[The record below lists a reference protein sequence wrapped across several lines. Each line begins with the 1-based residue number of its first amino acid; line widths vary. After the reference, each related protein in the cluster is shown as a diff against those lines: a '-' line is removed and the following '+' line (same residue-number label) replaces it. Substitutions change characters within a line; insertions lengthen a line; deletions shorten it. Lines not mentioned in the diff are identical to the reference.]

1 MQMTEASESRMT
13 APGLWADSLVSTG
26 ERIARGE
33 ISSRELT
40 EAMLERVERYDARL
54 KSYAAVAPETAL
66 RAAAQADEDIL
77 AGRRRGPLHGVPLA
91 VKDAFYTLDIKTG
104 LGSSIYDDW
113 RPPFESTATRRLCEG
128 GAVLLGK
135 LKLTEGVYADHHPT
149 IEPPINPF
157 NADHWTGTSSSGS
170 GVAVTAGLC
179 YGSLATDTGGSIRLP
194 SSCCGVVGMK
204 PTWGRVSRNGVFPLA
219 ESLDHVGAMARTAA
233 DAAALLGSIAGP
245 DPADATAAPYP
256 VPDYLAEIEGGLK
269 GVTIGVDRGLLR
281 ERASDEV
288 RTSIDAVEA
297 AASRLGAR
305 FVDVV
310 FPPIEPIL
318 RGWAVQC
325 AVEAAFA
332 HRDAYPSRQA
342 EYGPRLASL
351 LDRGRSFAG
360 LDLCAALK
368 DRREFNGRVALMFE
382 EIDLLLVPGLPVA
395 GPSLEYVASLGED
408 PAAILA
414 IGPFTAPFDVCGY
427 PTITFPCGVTS
438 AGVPI
443 GCQFAGKPFAE
454 SLLFRAAHAYQGATE
469 WHRRRPEM

>member
-1 MQMTEASESRMT
+1 MTSPE
-13 APGLWADSLVSTG
+13 LWADSLVSAG

-40 EAMLERVERYDARL
+40 EAMLQRIKRYDARF
-54 KSYAAVAPETAL
+54 KSYAALAPETAL
-66 RAAAQADEDIL
+66 RAAAKADEDIR
-77 AGRRRGPLHGVPLA
+77 AGRRRGALHGVPLA

-113 RPPFESTATRRLCEG
+113 RPLFESTATRRLREAG
-128 GAVLLGK
+128 GVLLGK

-157 NADHWTGTSSSGS
+157 NADYWTGTSSSGS

-219 ESLDHVGAMARTAA
+219 ESFDHVGPMARTAA
-233 DAAALLGSIAGP
+233 DAAALLGSIAGA

-288 RTSIDAVEA
+288 RASIDAVEA
-297 AASRLGAR
+297 VASRLGAR

-310 FPPIEPIL
+310 FPPIESIL

-332 HRDAYPSRQA
+332 HRDTYPSRQA
-342 EYGPRLASL
+342 DYGARLASL
-351 LDRGRSFAG
+351 LDRGRSFSG
-360 LDLCAALK
+360 LDLCSALK
-368 DRREFNGRVALMFE
+368 DRREFVGRVALMFQ

-395 GPSLEYVASLGED
+395 GPSLKYMASLGED

-427 PTITFPCGVTS
+427 PTITFPCGATS

-454 SLLFRAAHAYQGATE
+454 SLLFRATHAYQGATE
-469 WHRRRPEM
+469 WHLRRPEM

>member
-1 MQMTEASESRMT
+1 MTSPEW
-13 APGLWADSLVSTG
+13 WADSLVSAG

-40 EAMLERVERYDARL
+40 EAMLERVKRCDGRL
-54 KSYAAVAPETAL
+54 KSYAALAPETAL
-66 RAAAQADEDIL
+66 RAAAKADEDIH

-104 LGSSIYDDW
+104 LGSSIYDGW
-113 RPPFESTATRRLCEG
+113 RPPFESTATRRLREAG
-128 GAVLLGK
+128 GVLLGK

-194 SSCCGVVGMK
+194 SSCCGVVGVK

-219 ESLDHVGAMARTAA
+219 ESLDHVGPMARTAG
-233 DAAALLGSIAGP
+233 DAAALLGSVAGS
-245 DPADATAAPYP
+245 DRADATAAPYP

-269 GVTIGVDRGLLR
+269 GVTIGVDRGLLG

-288 RTSIDAVEA
+288 RASIDAVEA
-297 AASRLGAR
+297 VAGWLGAR

-332 HRDAYPSRQA
+332 HRDTYPSRRA
-342 EYGPRLASL
+342 DYGARLTAL
-351 LDRGRSFAG
+351 LDRGRAFTAF
-360 LDLCAALK
+360 DLCAALK
-368 DRREFNGRVALMFE
+368 DRREFVGRVALMFE

-395 GPSLEYVASLGED
+395 GPSLEYMASLGED

-427 PTITFPCGVTS
+427 PTITFPCGATS

-454 SLLFRAAHAYQGATE
+454 LLLFRAAHAYQGATE
-469 WHRRRPEM
+469 WHLRRPEM

>member
-1 MQMTEASESRMT
+1 MTTPE
-13 APGLWADSLVSTG
+13 LWDDSLVSAG

-33 ISSRELT
+33 ISSCALT
-40 EAMLERVERYDARL
+40 EAMLDRIERYDAHL

-66 RAAAQADEDIL
+66 RAAAKADDQMR

-113 RPPFESTATRRLCEG
+113 RPPFESTATLRLRDA

-157 NADHWTGTSSSGS
+157 NAQHWTGTSSSGS

-194 SSCCGVVGMK
+194 SSCCGVVGVK
-204 PTWGRVSRNGVFPLA
+204 PTWGRVSRRGVFPLA
-219 ESLDHVGAMARTAA
+219 ESLDHVGPMARTAA
-233 DAAALLGSIAGP
+233 DAAALLGAIAGP
-245 DPADATAAPYP
+245 DPADPTAAPCP
-256 VPDYLAEIEGGLK
+256 VPDYLAEIESGLE

-288 RTSIDAVEA
+288 QASIDAVEA
-297 AASRLGAR
+297 VASRLGAR

-310 FPPIEPIL
+310 FPPIDPIL

-325 AVEAAFA
+325 SVEAAYA
-332 HRDAYPSRQA
+332 HRDTYPSRKA
-342 EYGPRLASL
+342 DYGARLAAL
-351 LDRGRSFAG
+351 LDRGRAFSG
-360 LDLCAALK
+360 LDLAAALK
-368 DRREFNGRVALMFE
+368 DRREFAGHVALMFE

-395 GPSLEYVASLGED
+395 GPSLAYMASLGED

-427 PTITFPCGVTS
+427 PTITFPCGATS
-438 AGVPI
+438 ARVPI

-454 SLLFRAAHAYQGATE
+454 SLLFRAAHAYQSATE
-469 WHRRRPEM
+469 WHLRRPEL